1 MDTYVLEGKLTN
13 FEIIVKIMYYSFTTL
28 STVGFGDI
36 RPINSSERLVC
47 AMIMLIGVSL
57 FSLIMSKFL
66 NIIQT
71 FKKIDEEVGDQDRL
85 ESFFHLL
92 VHKNKNV
99 MFN

>member
-92 VHKNKNV
+92 VHKNKNI